1 MKDNLLGLV
10 AVDELVR
17 LLDEARG
24 ADAAS
29 SRRRARQL
37 EAAAT
42 EGATLA
48 GTLLDLAEA
57 GTSVSVGTTAGRTH
71 HGVVRLVG
79 TDFVVLG
86 GGDGESW
93 LATASVTTV
102 RTTPDERA
110 RPASGDR
117 PAVDL
122 RLVEALGRVAEG
134 RPELVVLLVGGEQ
147 LAGRLWAVG
156 QDVVTVALAGDHRAL
171 VYVSAPAVLGVLR
184 SG

>member
-1 MKDNLLGLV
+1 V
-10 AVDELVR
+10 VVDELVR
-17 LLDEARG
+17 LLDDARG
-24 ADAAS
+24 VEAAG
-29 SRRRARQL
+29 SRRRARRL

-57 GTSVSVGTTAGRTH
+57 GTSVAVGTTAGRTH
-71 HGVVRLVG
+71 HGVVLLVG
-79 TDFVVLG
+79 TDFVVVG
-86 GGDGESW
+86 GGAGESW
-93 LATASVTTV
+93 LATACVTTV
-102 RTTPDERA
+102 RPGPEERG

-117 PAVDL
+117 PAIDL
-122 RLVEALGRVAEG
+122 RLVEALGRVADD

-156 QDVVTVALAGDHRAL
+156 QDVITVALAGDHRAL